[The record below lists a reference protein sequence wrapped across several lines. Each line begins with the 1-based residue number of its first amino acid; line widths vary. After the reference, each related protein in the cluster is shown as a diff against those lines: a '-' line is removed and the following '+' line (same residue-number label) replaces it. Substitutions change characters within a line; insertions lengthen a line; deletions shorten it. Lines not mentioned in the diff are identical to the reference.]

1 MADSTQTTRFRF
13 WLWLIRVIGE
23 IVPRRLRADWR
34 QEWEAELRYRE
45 RLLAEWDRLDSRHKL
60 DLLRRST
67 SAFWDALW
75 LQPQRWEDEMFQ
87 DLRYGLRV
95 LRRSPGFS
103 VVAVLTLALGIGV
116 NTAIF
121 TLSYAM
127 VWRPLPVKD
136 TESLVR
142 VERTRPDGSH
152 GECCLSYPDYVYYR
166 DHNQVF
172 SNLIAYTGVAPLTM
186 SGADA
191 AGGPLGGGAEILHVA
206 LVSGNYFAALGGG
219 AMLGHTFTPHED
231 RTPGAHPVL
240 VLSYHF
246 WQRRFGGDP
255 AVVGKN
261 LKIHRQQF
269 TIIGVAARD
278 FAGIWPQV
286 PDVWVPLMMQDRIL
300 HFLDFQSRNSTFL
313 RVMGRLKPGLTLT
326 QAQAEMAVLAS
337 QLAQAYPAS
346 NEKIGVTLVRALSYT
361 EFEGMLRT
369 LFLLVTVAAVMVLLI
384 ACANV
389 ANLLLARAATR
400 QKEIAVR
407 LAVGASR
414 LRLVRQ
420 LLTESILIAVLGG
433 VAGLLLANCV
443 LSVLLKVVL
452 SSLPPE
458 IGVVTVALNLR
469 PDLSIFSFTVLA
481 SLLTGV
487 TFGLVPA
494 LEASRTDL
502 TSALKQT
509 SSSSNWRSG
518 RLALGLSFRDLLT
531 VAQMAVCVVLLV
543 GAALLIRGVQ
553 KAQAIDPGYETKRM
567 LVVEPNF
574 LNLGYDTAKT
584 TELHR
589 QLMERIA
596 ALPGVKSVSLS
607 TRTAGARKTTA
618 VVLGEGEP
626 SEENRLTAL
635 YTLISPNYFQT
646 MSIPLARGRSFT
658 EQEMQGAMPGV
669 VIVSETTA
677 QRLWPGADPIGKRL
691 KIGAPP
697 QGSGKGFE
705 PEPYSPSCEVVGVAR
720 DVRSFRLSEVDA
732 ALLYLPLLPTNQ
744 TQVWLLART
753 GGQPQNLIAA
763 IRNELQA
770 VDRNVFPNVTPLEAT
785 LAQQM
790 LPTRILSIVCSALGL
805 LGLALAA
812 VGLYGVIAYAVSQ
825 RTHEIGVRMALG
837 AERHDVLK
845 LILGQGLRVVVLG
858 AACGLAG
865 AAAMTRFLS
874 ALLYGLSPLDSIAFV
889 GVTLFLVAVAMMAT
903 YLPAHRATKV
913 DPVVALR
920 YE

>member
-1 MADSTQTTRFRF
+1 ME
-13 WLWLIRVIGE
+13 G
-23 IVPRRLRADWR
+23 
-34 QEWEAELRYRE
+34 
-45 RLLAEWDRLDSRHKL
+45 
-60 DLLRRST
+60 
-67 SAFWDALW
+67 
-75 LQPQRWEDEMFQ
+75 
-87 DLRYGLRV
+87 
-95 LRRSPGFS
+95 
-103 VVAVLTLALGIGV
+103 
-116 NTAIF
+116 
-121 TLSYAM
+121 
-127 VWRPLPVKD
+127 
-136 TESLVR
+136 
-142 VERTRPDGSH
+142 
-152 GECCLSYPDYVYYR
+152 
-166 DHNQVF
+166 
-172 SNLIAYTGVAPLTM
+172 
-186 SGADA
+186 
-191 AGGPLGGGAEILHVA
+191 EILHVA

-219 AMLGHTFTPHED
+219 AMLGHTFTPDED
-231 RTPGAHPVL
+231 RTPGTHPVL

-261 LKIHRQQF
+261 LNIHRHQF

-286 PDVWVPLMMQDRIL
+286 PDVWVPLMMHDRIL
-300 HFLDFQSRNSTFL
+300 PFLDLQNRNSAFL
-313 RVMGRLKPGLTLT
+313 RVMGRLKPGITLI
-326 QAQAEMAVLAS
+326 QAQAEMAVLTS

-346 NEKIGVTLVRALSYT
+346 NEKIGVTLVRAHSYT
-361 EFEGMLRT
+361 KFGGMLKT
-369 LFLLVTVAAVMVLLI
+369 LFLLTTAAVAMVLLI

-433 VAGLLLANCV
+433 MAGLLLANWA

-458 IGVVTVALNLR
+458 IGVVTVAVNLR

-487 TFGLVPA
+487 TFGLAPA

-509 SSSSNWRSG
+509 SSSFNRRPG
-518 RLALGLSFRDLLT
+518 KLILGLSFRDLLT
-531 VAQMAVCVVLLV
+531 VAQMAVCLVLLV
-543 GAALLIRGVQ
+543 GAGLLIRGVQ

-567 LVVEPNF
+567 VVVEPNF
-574 LNLGYDTAKT
+574 LMLGYDTAKT

-589 QLMERIA
+589 QLVERIA

-607 TRTAGARKTTA
+607 TRTAGARRTTA

-626 SEENRLTAL
+626 PEGNRLTSL

-646 MSIPLARGRSFT
+646 MSIPLVRGRSFT
-658 EQEMQGAMPGV
+658 EQDMQGARPGV

-677 QRLWPGADPIGKRL
+677 QRLWPDADPIGKRL

-697 QGSGKGFE
+697 QGSGRGFE
-705 PEPYSPSCEVVGVAR
+705 PEPYSPSCEVIGVAR
-720 DVRSFRLSEVDA
+720 DVRSFQLSEVDA

-753 GGQPQNLIAA
+753 VGLPQNLIAA
-763 IRNELQA
+763 LRKELQA
-770 VDRNVFPNVTPLEAT
+770 VDRNIFPNVTPLEAI

-790 LPTRILSIVCSALGL
+790 LPTRILSIVCTALGL
-805 LGLALAA
+805 LGLGLAA

-825 RTHEIGVRMALG
+825 RTHEIGIRMALG
-837 AERHDVLK
+837 ARRHDVLK
-845 LILGQGLRVVVLG
+845 LIIGQGLRLFALG

-865 AAAMTRFLS
+865 AAAMTRSLS
-874 ALLYGLSPLDSIAFV
+874 ALLYGLSPLDPIAFV
-889 GVTLFLVAVAMMAT
+889 GVTLFLAAVALVAT
-903 YLPAHRATKV
+903 YLPARRAASI
-913 DPVVALR
+913 DPLVALR
-920 YE
+920 HE